1 MMENKKVE
9 QFLKDIEFTFKND
22 RRSQKANEVMMKT
35 KKMLY
40 REAQDC
46 QFSAKKLT
54 RSQQAGKVQ

>member
-1 MMENKKVE
+1 
-9 QFLKDIEFTFKND
+9 
-22 RRSQKANEVMMKT
+22 MMKT

-46 QFSAKKLT
+46 QISAKKLT